1 MRYLTFT
8 RLPGSLALATALCAA
23 LAHSAVAQLPVPQ
36 QEPVS
41 QSAPLPVLSNPRE
54 NADTAAQSYVLGAGD
69 TVEIAVFDYEEF
81 TGAKVILPDGNI
93 SLSLIGTVPVA
104 GLTVEQLTQSLTN
117 RLQPFLVNPVVTVV
131 LTTLRPVTVNV
142 AGEVQHP
149 GPIQLSS
156 SESSVKLTLSS
167 ALVAAGGVTQ
177 DADIRQ
183 VILRRANGNTEPVVI
198 NLWNAI
204 ASESSP
210 ADPIVQDGDSIYV
223 SRLLAE
229 DTTNRRLLARSSF
242 SPKTVRV
249 RVVGE
254 VTSPGE
260 VQVPPDSSLS
270 SAVAI
275 AGGPTDDARLSRVA
289 FIRMNEAGRIDRQ
302 TLDLQNLTDNYQV
315 QEGDVIIVPKK
326 SSSSVL
332 DFAGRLF
339 SPLGGL
345 LNLLNGVGN
354 LLNQ

>member
-8 RLPGSLALATALCAA
+8 RLPGSIALATALCTA
-23 LAHSAVAQLPVPQ
+23 LAHSAAAQLPVRP

-41 QSAPLPVLSNPRE
+41 QSAPLPVLSNPGE
-54 NADTAAQSYVLGAGD
+54 ADTAAQSYVLGAGD
-69 TVEIAVFDYEEF
+69 TVEITVFDYEEF
-81 TGAKVILPDGNI
+81 TGPKVILPDGNI

-117 RLQPFLVNPVVTVV
+117 RLQPFLVNPAVTVV

-142 AGEVQHP
+142 AGEVQRP
-149 GPIQLSS
+149 GPVQLSNA
-156 SESSVKLTLSS
+156 ENSVKLTLSS

-204 ASESSP
+204 ASTSAP

-242 SPKTVRV
+242 SPETVRV

-254 VTSPGE
+254 VTRPGE

-270 SAVAI
+270 SAIAI

-289 FIRMNEAGRIDRQ
+289 FVRMNESGQIERQ
-302 TLDLQNLTDNYQV
+302 LLDLRNLTDTYQV
-315 QEGDVIIVPKK
+315 QDGDVIIVPKSNT
-326 SSSSVL
+326 SSIL
-332 DFAGRLF
+332 DAAER
-339 SPLGGL
+339 L
-345 LNLLNGVGN
+345 LNPLNLIFG
-354 LLNQ
+354 LF

>member
-1 MRYLTFT
+1 MRHSTFT
-8 RLPGSLALATALCAA
+8 RLPGSIALTTALCTT

-41 QSAPLPVLSNPRE
+41 QSAPLPVLPKPEE

-69 TVEIAVFDYEEF
+69 TVEITVFDYEEF
-81 TGAKVILPDGNI
+81 TGPKVILPDGNI

-117 RLQPFLVNPVVTVV
+117 RLQPFLVNPAVTVV

-142 AGEVQHP
+142 AGEVQRP
-149 GPIQLSS
+149 GPVQLSNA
-156 SESSVKLTLSS
+156 ENSVKLTLSS

-183 VILRRANGNTEPVVI
+183 VILRRANGNREPVVL

-204 ASESSP
+204 ASENAP
-210 ADPIVQDGDSIYV
+210 VDPIMQDGDSIYV

-229 DTTNRRLLARSSF
+229 DTANRRLLARSSF
-242 SPKTVRV
+242 SPETVRV

-275 AGGPTDDARLSRVA
+275 AGGPTRDARLSQVA
-289 FIRMNEAGRIDRQ
+289 FIRMNDSGRIERQ
-302 TLDLQNLTDNYQV
+302 TIDLRNLSDNYQV
-315 QEGDVIIVPKK
+315 QDGDVVIVPKTGT
-326 SSSSVL
+326 SSVL
-332 DFAGRLF
+332 DFVGRVIGPF
-339 SPLGGL
+339 NFL
-345 LNLLNGVGN
+345 LNLLGRF
-354 LLNQ
+354 